1 MTRTAWRFIGN
12 SDTHIIAA
20 SVFSMGEVSGS
31 LDAIVTIHT
40 DFGGIYQLRHYLSF
54 KQSARRLVVPSGLA
68 VLMLGIFLI
77 PGSGVIVGKGSMPPA
92 GRNPSKRSRCAG
104 SGRIE
109 IGSAFRRNASTGF
122 KFRLP
127 QLGFLE
133 RPDGG
138 HHLVEVWV
146 GAFRFLNSGDGFF
159 EHYAGVRD
167 PVAFGEAL
175 EIKF

>member
-1 MTRTAWRFIGN
+1 MRN
-12 SDTHIIAA
+12 D
-20 SVFSMGEVSGS
+20 
-31 LDAIVTIHT
+31 
-40 DFGGIYQLRHYLSF
+40 LSF
-54 KQSARRLVVPSGLA
+54 KRSARRLVILSGLM
-68 VLMLGIFLI
+68 VLLPGRFLI
-77 PGSGVIVGKGSMPPA
+77 PGSGQADSLTDGMREMMLQIEDDDNPDITDYLGQGDAYGVNDSGVIMGKGSMPPA
-92 GRNPSKRSRCAG
+92 GRNPRKGSGCAG

-109 IGSAFRRNASTGF
+109 TGPAVRRNAPTGF

-146 GAFRFLNSGDGFF
+146 GAFRFFNTGDGFF

-175 EIKF
+175 EIEF